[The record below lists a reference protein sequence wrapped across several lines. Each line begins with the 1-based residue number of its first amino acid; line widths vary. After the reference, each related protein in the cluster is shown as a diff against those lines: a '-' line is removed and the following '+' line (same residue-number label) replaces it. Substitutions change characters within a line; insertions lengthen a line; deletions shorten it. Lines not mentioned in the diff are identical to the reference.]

1 MRQTRKGVSL
11 SSWFERRGILDTLRQ
26 LLAERSVEGYLVGG
40 YVRDKLLK
48 KWTHDLDL
56 AVGVE
61 AIELARQAAN
71 LLGGAFVLLDEERQT
86 ARVVL
91 SDGEERY
98 YVDFASLRGDDVE
111 TDLGGR
117 DFTINAMAIDL
128 QETGPQARLIDPYGG
143 EQDLENKVVRAVS
156 DRIFFDDPVRLLRA
170 ARLEAELGM
179 FIESGTAHLMQ
190 RDSHL
195 IKESSAER
203 ARDELCK
210 TLGTVRAEA
219 SLRHLDELGILC
231 LLIPELE
238 ALRGVEQPPPHHE
251 DAFEHSLSTVGG
263 LDRVFGAIE
272 CLAEGGREPAAG
284 DDTSE
289 REMWDHFAVALGPF
303 VPHLLAH
310 LRQRVVDDRS
320 RSMLLKVA
328 GLLHDSGKG
337 TTGKVDEG
345 GRIRFFGH
353 AEEGPAVAARVLR
366 RLRFGNREVRLVRTV
381 ISHHMRPLHLAKQ
394 DQITPR
400 ATHRFFRD
408 TRGTGVDVLLHS
420 LGDNLV
426 ILDRRNQV
434 GEWARM
440 CDTVAE
446 LLERYY
452 EEYEEVIRP
461 PSLVTGHDLVS
472 GLGIEPGPLVGRLLR
487 AIQEAQVTG
496 KVSTKEEALRL
507 GETIIADD
515 RQ

>member
-1 MRQTRKGVSL
+1 MRQTRKGASL

-26 LLAERSVEGYLVGG
+26 LLADSSVEGYLVGG
-40 YVRDKLLK
+40 YVRDQLLK

-56 AVGVE
+56 AVGGE
-61 AIELARQAAN
+61 AIELARQVAN

-91 SDGEERY
+91 RDGEKRY
-98 YVDFASLRGDDVE
+98 YVDFASLRGGDVQ
-111 TDLGGR
+111 TDLAGR

-128 QETGPQARLIDPYGG
+128 QDTGSQAQLIDPHGG
-143 EQDLENKVVRAVS
+143 EQDLENEVVRAVS
-156 DRIFFDDPVRLLRA
+156 DSIFFDDPVRLLRA
-170 ARLEAELGM
+170 VRLEAELGM
-179 FIESGTAHLMQ
+179 FIEHGTAQLMQ
-190 RDSHL
+190 RDAHL
-195 IKESSAER
+195 IEGSSAER

-210 TLGTVRAEA
+210 TLGTERAEA
-219 SLRHLDELGILC
+219 SLRHLDHLGIFC

-238 ALRGVEQPPPHHE
+238 VLRGVEQPPPHHE

-263 LDRVFGAIE
+263 LDSVFEAIE
-272 CLAEGGREPAAG
+272 YLVEGGRQPAAG

-289 REMWDHFAVALGPF
+289 REMWDHFGAKLAPF
-303 VPHLLAH
+303 APHLLAH
-310 LRQRVVDDRS
+310 LRQRVVDERS
-320 RSMLLKVA
+320 RSMLLKLA

-353 AEEGPAVAARVLR
+353 AEEGLAVAARVLR
-366 RLRFGNREVRLVRTV
+366 RLRFGNREVRLVQTV
-381 ISHHMRPLHLAKQ
+381 IRHHMRPLHLAKQ
-394 DQITPR
+394 DKITPR

-426 ILDRRNQV
+426 IRHRGEQV
-434 GEWARM
+434 AEWARV

-446 LLERYY
+446 LLKRYY

-472 GLGIEPGPLVGRLLR
+472 GLGIEPGPVVGRLLR

-496 KVSTKEEALRL
+496 EVSTKEEALRL
-507 GETIIADD
+507 GEIVLAEDK
-515 RQ
+515 Q